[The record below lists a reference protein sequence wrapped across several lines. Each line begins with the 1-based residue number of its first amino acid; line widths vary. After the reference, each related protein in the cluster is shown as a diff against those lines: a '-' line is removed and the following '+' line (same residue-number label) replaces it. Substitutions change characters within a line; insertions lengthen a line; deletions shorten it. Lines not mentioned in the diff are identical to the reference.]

1 MYNHYDS
8 CNNGALYHDGTPM
21 ILRCTKG
28 PRLLIKDG
36 YNCSETGDQ
45 NANDSDANWDTR
57 DHYPVDGVQGLDDG
71 WLYERVE
78 CTIRTH
84 STMPDKS
91 TVVNGWHYSAG
102 DTRWK
107 LIDRARPKSR
117 PTAQYNFP
125 NSISLLYVLVRS
137 YRIGPS
143 IWRVFQQVV
152 LLFASIPLLTPKS
165 VWIRT

>member
-1 MYNHYDS
+1 MYNHYDC

-71 WLYERVE
+71 WLYKGIE

-84 STMPDKS
+84 STMPNKS
-91 TVVNGWHYSAG
+91 SVINGCLQQTLKRTLG
-102 DTRWK
+102 
-107 LIDRARPKSR
+107 
-117 PTAQYNFP
+117 
-125 NSISLLYVLVRS
+125 NS
-137 YRIGPS
+137 
-143 IWRVFQQVV
+143 
-152 LLFASIPLLTPKS
+152 
-165 VWIRT
+165 